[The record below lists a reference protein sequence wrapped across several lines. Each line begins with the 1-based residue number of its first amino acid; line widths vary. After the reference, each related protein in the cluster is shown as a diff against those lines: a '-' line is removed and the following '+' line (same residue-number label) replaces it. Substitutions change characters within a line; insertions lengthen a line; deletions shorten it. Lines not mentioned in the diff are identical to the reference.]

1 MATDDIKLYKYRWL
15 VLFVYFLLTAVIE
28 IQWIMIAPVT
38 GDAVKFYNVSE
49 LEIGLL
55 SMIFMLIYI
64 VISIPVSYIIDTW
77 GIRIG
82 IGIGAL
88 LTGIFGFTKGLY
100 GDNYQIMCVTQVGL
114 AVAQPFILNA
124 CTRLA
129 AEWFPLNERATA
141 TGIATLAQ
149 YVGIIIV
156 METVPR
162 MLAGYGIPGIAKFY
176 GYATLAVSVAFLIII
191 REKPPTPPCHAG
203 HEERM
208 GAVSGFKHMLKQSSM
223 IFLLG
228 LFFIGLGMFNAIT
241 TWIEQIISTR
251 GFSPID
257 AGNLASAMF
266 IGGIIG
272 AAVLSTLSDKY
283 RKRRPFLIAC
293 MAFSIPGLIG
303 LAFATSYWL
312 LMASGFVFG
321 FFIMSAGPI
330 GFQYAAEIS
339 YPAPESTSQGLIL
352 MMGQISGILF
362 IVGMD
367 TFRAGSTRSMA
378 PFMVV
383 FVFLS
388 LLAVGMC
395 MKLKESDVIKTGL

>member
-1 MATDDIKLYKYRWL
+1 MTADEIKLYKYRWAIL
-15 VLFVYFLLTAVIE
+15 GVFFLLNAVIE
-28 IQWIMIAPVT
+28 IQWILLAPIT
-38 GDAVKFYNVSE
+38 GDAVKFYGVSE
-49 LEIGLL
+49 LQIGLL
-55 SMIFMLIYI
+55 SIIFMLIYI
-64 VISIPVSYIIDTW
+64 IISIPVSYIIDTW

-88 LTGIFGFTKGLY
+88 LTGTFGFTKGIY
-100 GDNYQIMCVTQVGL
+100 AENYTIMCVTQVGL

-129 AEWFPLNERATA
+129 SEWFPVNERATA
-141 TGIATLAQ
+141 TGIGTLGQ

-162 MLAGYGIPGIAKFY
+162 MLSGYGIPGIVQFY
-176 GYATLAVSVAFLIII
+176 GFVTLAVSAAFLIII

-203 HEERM
+203 NENRM
-208 GAVSGFKHMLKQSSM
+208 DALSGFKHILKQPGM
-223 IFLLG
+223 ILLLA

-266 IGGIIG
+266 IGGVIG
-272 AAVLSTLSDKY
+272 ASVLSPLSDKY
-283 RKRRPFLIAC
+283 RRRRPFLIAC
-293 MAFSIPGLIG
+293 MAFTVPGIIG
-303 LAFATSYWL
+303 LTFAAWYWL
-312 LMASGFVFG
+312 LMASGFMLG

-339 YPAPESTSQGLIL
+339 YPAPESMSQGLIL
-352 MMGQISGILF
+352 MTGQLSGILF
-362 IVGMD
+362 IIGMD
-367 TFRAGSTRSMA
+367 TFRTGAGSMA
-378 PFMVV
+378 PFMIV

-388 LLAVGMC
+388 LAALGMC
-395 MKLKESDVIKTGL
+395 IKLKESEVIKSDL

>member
-1 MATDDIKLYKYRWL
+1 MNTDGIKLYKYRWL

-55 SMIFMLIYI
+55 SMIFMIVYI
-64 VISIPVSYIIDTW
+64 IISIPVSYIIDTW
-77 GIRIG
+77 GIKIG

-88 LTGIFGFTKGLY
+88 LTGIFGFTKGMYADSYTIL
-100 GDNYQIMCVTQVGL
+100 CVTQVGL

-129 AEWFPLNERATA
+129 AEWFPVNERATA
-141 TGIATLAQ
+141 AGISTLGQ

-162 MLAGYGIPGIAKFY
+162 MLAGFGIPGIARFY
-176 GYATLAVSVAFLIII
+176 GFATLAVAVAFLIII

-208 GAVSGFKHMLKQSSM
+208 GAVSGFKHIWKQGSM
-223 IFLLG
+223 VFLLG

-257 AGNLASAMF
+257 AGNLASVMF

-283 RKRRPFLIAC
+283 RRRKPFLIAC

-367 TFRAGSTRSMA
+367 MFRAGSTRSMA
-378 PFMVV
+378 PSMLV

-388 LLAVGMC
+388 ILAVGMC
-395 MKLKESDVIKTGL
+395 MKLRESDVVKTGL